1 MRVTGCGPR
10 LTARIEATRNDIY
23 GPACSSRACMKD
35 KRARAN
41 KAFDSQKMTT
51 RTAGPVQGARG
62 PGSERGQEGGREGG
76 WEGGRAGVVLGA
88 PVSRGKDTV
97 LTLLGAGQSR
107 PVGHGGCRRRDGT
120 AAREGAARSVC
131 LDRACRCKCAVQ
143 GSSRKCAVKSLNWCS
158 VSTCDPALVQVAG
171 GEADCQCAE
180 K

>member
-62 PGSERGQEGGREGG
+62 PGSERGQEGGREV
-76 WEGGRAGVVLGA
+76 EGVVVVVGNGRETETEA
-88 PVSRGKDTV
+88 ETESETESETSRD
-97 LTLLGAGQSR
+97 
-107 PVGHGGCRRRDGT
+107 
-120 AAREGAARSVC
+120 
-131 LDRACRCKCAVQ
+131 
-143 GSSRKCAVKSLNWCS
+143 
-158 VSTCDPALVQVAG
+158 
-171 GEADCQCAE
+171 
-180 K
+180 